1 MNDVTSFESSFET
14 SRGDRVEQ
22 LDIIPA
28 AGGRRQWTPEAKSR
42 IIAESFEPGANV
54 SDVARRHGILP
65 QQLYG
70 WRRGLRERA
79 EDMSFVP
86 AVVDREAPPRP
97 APAVAACGE
106 IVIEVCGMKI
116 RVPEGVSAD
125 HIERVL
131 LAVQVSSA

>member
-1 MNDVTSFESSFET
+1 MSDVTNFENGFET
-14 SRGDRVEQ
+14 RRGDRVEQ
-22 LDIIPA
+22 LDVIPA
-28 AGGRRQWTPEAKSR
+28 GSGRRQWTPEAKAR

-70 WRRGLRERA
+70 WRRTPRDRVEA
-79 EDMSFVP
+79 MSFVP
-86 AVVDREAPPRP
+86 AMVDQALPSQPIKVVT
-97 APAVAACGE
+97 ACGE
-106 IVIEVCGMKI
+106 IVIEACGMRI

-131 LAVQVSSA
+131 LAVQVAA

>member
-1 MNDVTSFESSFET
+1 MSDVTSFENSFGT
-14 SRGDRVEQ
+14 SGGERVERIDV
-22 LDIIPA
+22 LPA
-28 AGGRRQWTPEAKSR
+28 GSGRRQWTPEAKAR
-42 IIAESFEPGANV
+42 IIEESFEPGANV

-70 WRRGLRERA
+70 WRRVRRERV

-86 AVVDREAPPRP
+86 AVVDPVLPLQP
-97 APAVAACGE
+97 VAATACGE
-106 IVIEVCGMKI
+106 IVIEACGMKI

-131 LAVQVSSA
+131 LAVQVAA

>member
-1 MNDVTSFESSFET
+1 MSDVTSFENSFET
-14 SRGDRVEQ
+14 SRGERVERIDV
-22 LDIIPA
+22 LPA
-28 AGGRRQWTPEAKSR
+28 GSGRRQWTPEAKAR
-42 IIAESFEPGANV
+42 IIEESFEPGANV

-70 WRRGLRERA
+70 WRRVPRERV

-86 AVVDREAPPRP
+86 AVVDPVLPLQPVAG
-97 APAVAACGE
+97 AACGE
-106 IVIEVCGMKI
+106 IVIEACGMKI

-131 LAVQVSSA
+131 LAVQVAA

>member
-1 MNDVTSFESSFET
+1 MSDVTSFENSFET
-14 SRGDRVEQ
+14 NRGERVERIDV
-22 LDIIPA
+22 LPA
-28 AGGRRQWTPEAKSR
+28 GSGRRQWTPEAKAR

-70 WRRGLRERA
+70 WRRVPRERV

-86 AVVDREAPPRP
+86 AVVDPVLPLQPFA
-97 APAVAACGE
+97 ATACGE
-106 IVIEVCGMKI
+106 IVIEACGMKI

-131 LAVQVSSA
+131 LAVQVAA